1 MAETTTIPAEA
12 RQSTGTGTARATRRE
27 GRVPGIIYGKEI
39 EPVMISIDPQGLR
52 QQLAK
57 TGFFSRVFE
66 VTVDGE
72 SHRVLARDVQFDP
85 VSDRAIHV
93 DFMRFGADTKL
104 NIEVEMVF
112 ENEEECP
119 GITRGGVLNVVR
131 RTIELICSADNIPQ
145 FLTADLT
152 DLDIGDSVHISAV
165 SLPDGV
171 TPVVTDRDFTIATIA
186 SPTLMPVDEEE
197 EEEGEEIEGEEG
209 EEREEGEEGEEGE
222 VEEGEEKA
230 EKDSKD

>member
-1 MAETTTIPAEA
+1 MAETITIPAEA
-12 RQSTGTGTARATRRE
+12 RQSAGTGAARATRRE

-66 VTVDGE
+66 VTLDGKTY
-72 SHRVLARDVQFDP
+72 RVLARDVQFDP
-85 VSDRAIHV
+85 VTDRAIHV
-93 DFMRFGADTKL
+93 DFMRFSSDTKL

-119 GITRGGVLNVVR
+119 GIKRGGVLNVVR
-131 RTIELICSADNIPQ
+131 RTIELICPADHIPQ

-152 DLDIGDSVHISAV
+152 GLDIGDSVHISAV
-165 SLPDGV
+165 SLPEGV

-186 SPTLMPVDEEE
+186 SPTLMAVEEE
-197 EEEGEEIEGEEG
+197 EEEGEGV
-209 EEREEGEEGEEGE
+209 EGEEGEEGAE
-222 VEEGEEKA
+222 DEGGDEKA
-230 EKDSKD
+230 EKDSED

>member
-1 MAETTTIPAEA
+1 M
-12 RQSTGTGTARATRRE
+12 
-27 GRVPGIIYGKEI
+27 PGIIYGKEI

-66 VTVDGE
+66 VTVDGKT
-72 SHRVLARDVQFDP
+72 HRVLARDVQFDP
-85 VSDRAIHV
+85 VTDRAIHV
-93 DFMRFGADTKL
+93 DFMRFGSDTKL

-119 GITRGGVLNVVR
+119 GLKRGGVLNVVR
-131 RTIELICSADNIPQ
+131 RTIELICPADHIPP

-152 DLDIGDSVHISAV
+152 GLDIGDSVHISAV
-165 SLPDGV
+165 SLPEGV

-197 EEEGEEIEGEEG
+197 EEEEEEGEGEGEGIEGTEGEEG
-209 EEREEGEEGEEGE
+209 AEDEA
-222 VEEGEEKA
+222 VEEKA
-230 EKDSKD
+230 DKDSEN

>member
-1 MAETTTIPAEA
+1 MAETITIAAEA
-12 RQSTGTGTARATRRE
+12 RQRAGTGAARATRHD
-27 GRVPGIIYGKEI
+27 GRVPGIIYGKEM
-39 EPVMISIDPQGLR
+39 EPVMISIDPLDLR

-66 VTVDGE
+66 VAVNGE
-72 SHRVLARDVQFDP
+72 THRVLARDVQRDP
-85 VSDRAIHV
+85 VTDRAIHV
-93 DFMRFGADTKL
+93 DFLRFGSDTKL
-104 NIEVEMVF
+104 NVEVEMVF

-119 GITRGGVLNVVR
+119 GIKRGGVLNVVR
-131 RTIELICSADNIPQ
+131 RTVELICPADSIPP

-152 DLDIGDSVHISAV
+152 DLDIGDGVHISAIT
-165 SLPDGV
+165 LPEGT

-186 SPTLMPVDEEE
+186 APTLMPVDEEE

-209 EEREEGEEGEEGE
+209 VEGEEGEEGE
-222 VEEGEEKA
+222 IKEGEEKA

>member
-1 MAETTTIPAEA
+1 MAETITIPAEA
-12 RQSTGTGTARATRRE
+12 RQNAGTGAARATRRE

-39 EPVMISIDPQGLR
+39 EPVMVSIDPQSLR

-66 VTVDGE
+66 ITLDGKTYQ
-72 SHRVLARDVQFDP
+72 VLARDVQFDP
-85 VSDRAIHV
+85 VTDRAIHI
-93 DFMRFGADTKL
+93 DFMRFSSDTKL

-119 GITRGGVLNVVR
+119 GIKRGGVLNVVR
-131 RTIELICSADNIPQ
+131 RTIELICPADHIPQ

-152 DLDIGDSVHISAV
+152 GLEIGDSVHISAV
-165 SLPDGV
+165 SLPEGV

-186 SPTLMPVDEEE
+186 SPTLMAVEA
-197 EEEGEEIEGEEG
+197 EEEGKDGEGKEGEEKA
-209 EEREEGEEGEEGE
+209 EGEG
-222 VEEGEEKA
+222 GEEKA
-230 EKDSKD
+230 EKDPED

>member
-104 NIEVEMVF
+104 FSEF
-112 ENEEECP
+112 
-119 GITRGGVLNVVR
+119 
-131 RTIELICSADNIPQ
+131 S
-145 FLTADLT
+145 F
-152 DLDIGDSVHISAV
+152 
-165 SLPDGV
+165 
-171 TPVVTDRDFTIATIA
+171 
-186 SPTLMPVDEEE
+186 
-197 EEEGEEIEGEEG
+197 
-209 EEREEGEEGEEGE
+209 
-222 VEEGEEKA
+222 
-230 EKDSKD
+230 